1 MKKHGFGLIETLI
14 VIVIIAVLALIL
26 IPRLT
31 GAGKTPA
38 EKRKTPIGAAKNT
51 AGIEYI
57 GQINQAQMMYKQDN
71 DNKNAPNL
79 QALKSYGVT
88 DEMMLDPVT
97 KQPLAYDPQ
106 TGIASV
112 APQAVAPGAASVP
125 MRNGAPVRQ
134 NVGPGGV
141 SLPNIPQTPVDAG
154 GDE

>member
-57 GQINQAQMMYKQDN
+57 GQINQAVMMYKQDN
-71 DNKNAPNL
+71 DDAYPPTL
-79 QALKSYGVT
+79 QALKRYGVT

-97 KQPLAYDPQ
+97 KEPLAYNPQ
-106 TGIASV
+106 TGVASV
-112 APQAVAPGAASVP
+112 AVQPIIAAPGT
-125 MRNGAPVRQ
+125 APVGGTPPRR

-141 SLPNIPQTPVDAG
+141 SLPNIPQAPVSAG